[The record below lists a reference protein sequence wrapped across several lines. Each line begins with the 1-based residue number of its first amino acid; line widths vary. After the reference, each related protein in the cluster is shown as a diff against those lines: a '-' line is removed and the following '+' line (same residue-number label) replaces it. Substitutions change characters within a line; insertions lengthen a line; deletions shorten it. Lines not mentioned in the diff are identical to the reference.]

1 MGLDMYLSAKRYLS
15 KYDKQENEARE
26 EINKIPLV
34 AGLGVP
40 VKEITV
46 DAMYWRKVNAIH
58 NWFVEKCQDGIDEC
72 QETYVSKEQLQ
83 TLLEL
88 CRQVYETR
96 DATPLPP
103 TAGFFFGSTD
113 IDEYYFEDIK
123 GTIEG
128 LNKLLSAPDVDDW
141 SFYYQASW

>member
-15 KYDKQENEARE
+15 KYDVQENAVRE
-26 EINKIPLV
+26 EISKIPMV
-34 AGLGVP
+34 ANIGLP

-46 DAMYWRKVNAIH
+46 DAMYWRKANAIH
-58 NWFVEKCQDGIDEC
+58 NWFVENCQNGIDEC
-72 QETYVSKEQLQ
+72 QETYVDIEQLK

-103 TAGFFFGSTD
+103 TSGFFFGSTEVD
-113 IDEYYFEDIK
+113 DYYFEDIK
-123 GTIEG
+123 DTIDG
-128 LNKLLSAPDVDDW
+128 LNKLLSAPDVDKW
-141 SFYYQASW
+141 SFYYQSSW